1 MTKTQMK
8 EVIKKLQSEISK
20 TLKENTKLLEKENE
34 EPYDMDDHD
43 SIFYNDGFM
52 HGLEKAIYLLN
63 KQK

>member
-1 MTKTQMK
+1 MK
-8 EVIKKLQSEISK
+8 EVIKKLEKEISK

-34 EPYDMDDHD
+34 DAYDMDDHD

-63 KQK
+63 KQKTK